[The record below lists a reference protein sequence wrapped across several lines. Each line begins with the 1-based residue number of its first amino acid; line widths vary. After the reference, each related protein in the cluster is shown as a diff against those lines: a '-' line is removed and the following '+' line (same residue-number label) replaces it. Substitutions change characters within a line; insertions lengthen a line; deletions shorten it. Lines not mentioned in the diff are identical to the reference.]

1 MELVLEA
8 TTEQFDSVKA
18 TALLQATVGISQSEA
33 SAAIVQVASGRGV
46 TIWTHRCIAD
56 EVEQEFLACGVV
68 VSLV

>member
-1 MELVLEA
+1 MEIVLEA

-18 TALLQATVGISQSEA
+18 TALLQATLGISLSEA
-33 SAAIVQVASGRGV
+33 STAIAQCASGKVV
-46 TIWTHRCIAD
+46 TIWTHRCLAD